1 MSYPHF
7 DVKITRAGRAQKEG
21 AGTMTPPRRKRSI
34 QLNFRVSEEELAA
47 IESKMEQL
55 GIFNREAYLRKMA
68 LDGYAVRLD
77 LPELK
82 ELLSLLRRHSSNLN
96 QLVRRVN
103 TTGRVYEADLADI
116 AKRQEQLWESVREVL
131 NQLASIF

>member
-1 MSYPHF
+1 
-7 DVKITRAGRAQKEG
+7 
-21 AGTMTPPRRKRSI
+21 MTPPRRKRSV

-68 LDGYAVRLD
+68 LDGYAVRLN
-77 LPELK
+77 LSELK
-82 ELLSLLRRHSSNLN
+82 ELLTLLRRHSNNLN

-103 TTGRVYEADLADI
+103 ATGRVYEADLADI

-131 NQLASIF
+131 NRLAEIS

>member
-1 MSYPHF
+1 
-7 DVKITRAGRAQKEG
+7 
-21 AGTMTPPRRKRSI
+21 MTPPRRKRGV
-34 QLNFRVSEEELAA
+34 QLNFRVSEEELAT

>member
-1 MSYPHF
+1 
-7 DVKITRAGRAQKEG
+7 
-21 AGTMTPPRRKRSI
+21 MTPPRRKRSV

-55 GIFNREAYLRKMA
+55 GIFNRDAYLRRMA
-68 LDGYAVRLD
+68 LGGYVVRLN
-77 LPELK
+77 LSERK
-82 ELLSLLRRHSSNLN
+82 ERLTLLRRDGNNLN

-103 TTGRVYEADLADI
+103 ATGRVYEAGLADI

>member
-1 MSYPHF
+1 
-7 DVKITRAGRAQKEG
+7 
-21 AGTMTPPRRKRSI
+21 MTPPRRKRSV
-34 QLNFRVSEEELAA
+34 QLNFRVSEAELAA

-68 LDGYAVRLD
+68 LDGYAVRLN
-77 LPELK
+77 LSELK
-82 ELLSLLRRHSSNLN
+82 ELLTLLRRHSNNLN

-103 TTGRVYEADLADI
+103 ATGRVYEADLADI